1 MFNVEGRETHIYCWA
16 VGLRET
22 KPINF
27 GSHKAEGLGY
37 WGGGSLEE
45 GHFWVFKVEGR
56 ETCILLGQGPTEMK
70 PINFGSVKA
79 EGNKTNTITV
89 LGY

>member
-1 MFNVEGRETHIYCWA
+1 MFNVEGREIHICIYCWA

-27 GSHKAEGLGY
+27 GSHKAEGD
-37 WGGGSLEE
+37 
-45 GHFWVFKVEGR
+45 
-56 ETCILLGQGPTEMK
+56 ET
-70 PINFGSVKA
+70 N
-79 EGNKTNTITV
+79 TV

>member
-1 MFNVEGRETHIYCWA
+1 MEGGGGGKFWVFNIEGRETHIILYCWA

-27 GSHKAEGLGY
+27 GSHKAEGN
-37 WGGGSLEE
+37 
-45 GHFWVFKVEGR
+45 
-56 ETCILLGQGPTEMK
+56 ET
-70 PINFGSVKA
+70 N
-79 EGNKTNTITV
+79 TV

>member
-1 MFNVEGRETHIYCWA
+1 MQCLGIEGGGGGTFWVFNVEGREAHIQCWA

-27 GSHKAEGLGY
+27 GSHKAEGD
-37 WGGGSLEE
+37 
-45 GHFWVFKVEGR
+45 
-56 ETCILLGQGPTEMK
+56 ET
-70 PINFGSVKA
+70 NR
-79 EGNKTNTITV
+79 V

>member
-1 MFNVEGRETHIYCWA
+1 MPKLRETKPIQCLGIEGGGGGTFWVFNVEGRETHIHCWA

-27 GSHKAEGLGY
+27 GSHKAEGD
-37 WGGGSLEE
+37 
-45 GHFWVFKVEGR
+45 
-56 ETCILLGQGPTEMK
+56 ET
-70 PINFGSVKA
+70 N
-79 EGNKTNTITV
+79 TV

>member
-1 MFNVEGRETHIYCWA
+1 MFNVEGRETHICIYCWA

-27 GSHKAEGLGY
+27 GSHKAEGNETNTVLGY

-56 ETCILLGQGPTEMK
+56 ETHILLGQG
-70 PINFGSVKA
+70 A
-79 EGNKTNTITV
+79 EGNETHKFWESQS
-89 LGY
+89 